1 VWGFAL
7 APQPLLNVETKELRN
22 VIRVERPPNFDRILA
37 AFPDAAKPGVI
48 FAYGDDIYNPT
59 GGVIAPALLKHE
71 AVHCERQQA
80 PGKMSPEIW
89 WRLYVEDNAFR
100 YREELYAHVAE
111 YHAQAR
117 GIDRNQRAKL
127 LMSTA
132 ARLVAPLYNYTPP
145 RSLTQA
151 LYDLRWEINR

>member
-1 VWGFAL
+1 MIIVD
-7 APQPLLNVETKELRN
+7 
-22 VIRVERPPNFDRILA
+22 RPPNFEQILK
-37 AFPDAAKPGVI
+37 AFPDAEKPGII
-48 FAYGDDIYNPT
+48 FAYGDYIFSPSGNAIPE
-59 GGVIAPALLKHE
+59 PLLKHE

-132 ARLVAPLYNYTPP
+132 ARLVAPLYNYQPP

-151 LYDLRWEINR
+151 VYDLRWEINR